1 MALLIRP
8 VYRCT
13 QLELYSTLKT
23 IWDNYDDHQA
33 QLVTYKSKYDAPLS
47 VTHKGE
53 IAAAKALPDE
63 EARNAESQNLR
74 IDVTALGQKCTR
86 NWQLLKGYIVE
97 AYPGANQKVQLDA
110 AGAVYYVPAS
120 HSNWEF
126 VAGMNSSA
134 NNFIVANGAAL
145 LADGFM
151 PAGFKLQYKTDS
163 DAFDV
168 KYDEFKHAQQSSE
181 GTDEKI
187 KANNKI
193 YEDSMKMCADATM
206 FFVTDDSIVKK
217 FTFTTVLQIVSPPGS
232 ASLKIQAINLGTNEI
247 IVGAKVVI
255 QKEGNAALN
264 GITDDSG
271 EVVFPGIDPGA
282 YDVTI
287 AAVGYTAMNF
297 SKDVNTGVSARKDV
311 FMTAV

>member
-1 MALLIRP
+1 MPNLIRP

-33 QLVTYKSKYDAPLS
+33 QLVTYKSKYDAPMS
-47 VTHKGE
+47 VTRKSE
-53 IAAAKALPDE
+53 IATAKALPDE

-74 IDVTALGQKCTR
+74 IDVTTLGQKCTR

-97 AYPGANQKVQLDA
+97 AYPGTNQKVQLDA
-110 AGAVYYVPAS
+110 AGATYYEPAS

-126 VAGMNSSA
+126 LAGMNSSA

-151 PAGFKLQYKTDS
+151 PAGFKAQYQADS
-163 DAFDV
+163 DAFDT

-193 YEDSMKMCADATM
+193 YDDSMKMCADATM
-206 FFVTDDSIVKK
+206 LFVTDDSIVKK

-232 ASLKIQAINLGTNEI
+232 ASLKLRFIDIATNLPIAGVTVKILREGDTAKAGVTDANGELQFDAINPGSYFC
-247 IVGAKVVI
+247 
-255 QKEGNAALN
+255 AAAF
-264 GITDDSG
+264 T
-271 EVVFPGIDPGA
+271 
-282 YDVTI
+282 
-287 AAVGYTAMNF
+287 GYQPMEFN
-297 SKDVNTGVSARKDV
+297 KDVNTGVSARKDV